1 MGLVSQCGHGRRQAQ
16 GCLAGEGGEKLSYK
30 ETSSWCLVQAGDGL
44 SAGGSSKVWGRIQ
57 RELAPLH
64 AHSDAPLRRW
74 GVDEGVS

>member
-57 RELAPLH
+57 
-64 AHSDAPLRRW
+64 
-74 GVDEGVS
+74 